1 MKIIPCFFHPKK
13 VFRYVFFQ
21 RGLPVIYRHGEI
33 VTGRADAIVVRHR
46 GTGYRR
52 RKEGG
57 DGAMRKIGRLFLVG
71 FLFFF
76 CVLSLAEAVTFD
88 SSGGS
93 PASVKKTGKGTA
105 PSGAGANIG
114 TVAKLDLP
122 KDQKT
127 RLADSLE
134 LVRLTGIQASLALRN
149 LEELDKREA
158 TGEEMKARLNH
169 AVEACDAL
177 EKAGKRLE
185 DSVRIVRVALKGE
198 AGPESFSAAL
208 NELFEVF
215 PFLVEVLAASPAI
228 AFDTPED
235 MMEYQMQ
242 EVGRQLNKEFGGLM
256 DKLSGAAR
264 TVQNAA
270 SSIGNGIRDAVG
282 WVSDKVATGHHK
294 IGSVVGQKNW
304 ATAMAGTKFV
314 TAITLAGVGLVVVVS
329 APAVSAAG
337 AITAVAV
344 YTAANVGACVS
355 FVNDMGQIHGGS
367 GAGDVETATTRINQ
381 ATSLIGVVSGNPKEI
396 TLAVLGATGDEIA
409 NTTGGR
415 TLSPEELAEYL
426 NAPDRQAF
434 LDNLNARRDYQS
446 PADTGSGGGEGGN
459 GGSGGGCSCP

>member
-1 MKIIPCFFHPKK
+1 
-13 VFRYVFFQ
+13 
-21 RGLPVIYRHGEI
+21 
-33 VTGRADAIVVRHR
+33 
-46 GTGYRR
+46 
-52 RKEGG
+52 
-57 DGAMRKIGRLFLVG
+57 MRKIGRLFLVG

-282 WVSDKVATGHHK
+282 WVSDKVAAGHHK

>member
-1 MKIIPCFFHPKK
+1 M
-13 VFRYVFFQ
+13 
-21 RGLPVIYRHGEI
+21 
-33 VTGRADAIVVRHR
+33 
-46 GTGYRR
+46 
-52 RKEGG
+52 
-57 DGAMRKIGRLFLVG
+57 
-71 FLFFF
+71 
-76 CVLSLAEAVTFD
+76 
-88 SSGGS
+88 
-93 PASVKKTGKGTA
+93 KKTGKGTA

-149 LEELDKREA
+149 LEELDRRETTA
-158 TGEEMKARLNH
+158 EEMKARLNH
-169 AVEACDAL
+169 AAEACDAL

-198 AGPESFSAAL
+198 EGPENFAAAL

-282 WVSDKVATGHHK
+282 WVSDKVAAGHHK

>member
-1 MKIIPCFFHPKK
+1 
-13 VFRYVFFQ
+13 
-21 RGLPVIYRHGEI
+21 
-33 VTGRADAIVVRHR
+33 
-46 GTGYRR
+46 
-52 RKEGG
+52 
-57 DGAMRKIGRLFLVG
+57 MRKIGRLFLVG

-149 LEELDKREA
+149 LEELDRRETTA
-158 TGEEMKARLNH
+158 EEMKARLNH
-169 AVEACDAL
+169 AAEACDAL

-208 NELFEVF
+208 DELFEVF

-282 WVSDKVATGHHK
+282 WVSDKVAAGHHK

>member
-1 MKIIPCFFHPKK
+1 MK
-13 VFRYVFFQ
+13 RM
-21 RGLPVIYRHGEI
+21 
-33 VTGRADAIVVRHR
+33 VRVLS
-46 GTGYRR
+46 TV
-52 RKEGG
+52 
-57 DGAMRKIGRLFLVG
+57 MCLV
-71 FLFFF
+71 LFF
-76 CVLSLAEAVTFD
+76 CILPMAEGVTFE
-88 SSGGS
+88 SSGGKNA
-93 PASVKKTGKGTA
+93 PVKKTGSSPAT
-105 PSGAGANIG
+105 PVSGKKG
-114 TVAKLDLP
+114 TVAMLVLP
-122 KDQKT
+122 KDQKV

-134 LVRLTGIQASLALRN
+134 LVRLTGLQTSLALRN
-149 LEELDKREA
+149 LQELDRREA
-158 TGEEMKARLNH
+158 TAEEMKARLNH
-169 AVEACDAL
+169 AAEACGAL
-177 EKAGKRLE
+177 EKAGKKLE
-185 DSVRIVRVALKGE
+185 DSVGMVRVALRGE
-198 AGPESFSAAL
+198 EGPEDFTAAL
-208 NELFEVF
+208 NELLEVF
-215 PFLVEVLAASPAI
+215 PSLGEALFASPAI
-228 AFDTPED
+228 AFDSPED

-270 SSIGNGIRDAVG
+270 SSIGNGIRDAAG
-282 WVSDKVATGHHK
+282 WVSDKVAAGHHK

-329 APAVSAAG
+329 APAVSTAG

-367 GAGDVETATTRINQ
+367 GADAVEKATTRLNQ

-415 TLSPEELAEYL
+415 TLSPEELAGYL

-434 LDNLNARRDYQS
+434 LDSLNARTDYRP
-446 PADTGSGGGEGGN
+446 PADAGSGGGEGGN
-459 GGSGGGCSCP
+459 EGSGGGCSCP

>member
-149 LEELDKREA
+149 LEELDRRETTA
-158 TGEEMKARLNH
+158 EEMKARLNH
-169 AVEACDAL
+169 AAEACDAL

-208 NELFEVF
+208 DELFEVF

-282 WVSDKVATGHHK
+282 WVSDKVAAGHHK

>member
-185 DSVRIVRVALKGE
+185 DSVRIVRVALRGE
-198 AGPESFSAAL
+198 TGPESFSAAL
-208 NELFEVF
+208 DELFEVF

-282 WVSDKVATGHHK
+282 WVSDKVAAGHHK

>member
-1 MKIIPCFFHPKK
+1 MKRM
-13 VFRYVFFQ
+13 VRV
-21 RGLPVIYRHGEI
+21 LS
-33 VTGRADAIVVRHR
+33 VV
-46 GTGYRR
+46 
-52 RKEGG
+52 
-57 DGAMRKIGRLFLVG
+57 MCL
-71 FLFFF
+71 LFFF
-76 CVLSLAEAVTFD
+76 LPVAEAVTFT

-93 PASVKKTGKGTA
+93 TAPVKKNGKGAA
-105 PSGAGANIG
+105 PPGSGAKIG

-122 KDQKT
+122 KSQKT

-134 LVRLTGIQASLALRN
+134 LVRLTGLQASLALRN
-149 LEELDKREA
+149 LEELDRREA
-158 TGEEMKARLNH
+158 TAEEMKARLNH

-185 DSVRIVRVALKGE
+185 DSVRIVRVALRGE
-198 AGPESFSAAL
+198 EGLEDFAAAL

-215 PFLVEVLAASPAI
+215 PFLAEVLSASPAV
-228 AFDTPED
+228 AFDSPED

-242 EVGRQLNKEFGGLM
+242 EVGKQLNKEFGAVM
-256 DKLSGAAR
+256 DGFSRAAQ
-264 TVQNAA
+264 TVQNTA
-270 SSIGNGIRDAVG
+270 SSIGRGLKNAVG
-282 WVSDKVATGHHK
+282 WVADKVAAGHHK

-314 TAITLAGVGLVVVVS
+314 TAVTLAGVGLVVVIS
-329 APAVSAAG
+329 APTVSAAG
-337 AITAVAV
+337 AVTAVAV

-355 FVNDMGQIHGGS
+355 FASDMSQIHGGR
-367 GAGDVETATTRINQ
+367 GVGDVETATTRINQ
-381 ATSLIGVVSGNPKEI
+381 ATSLIGVVSGDPKEI

-415 TLSPEELAEYL
+415 TLSPEELAGYL

-434 LDNLNARRDYQS
+434 LDSLNARRDYQS

>member
-1 MKIIPCFFHPKK
+1 
-13 VFRYVFFQ
+13 
-21 RGLPVIYRHGEI
+21 
-33 VTGRADAIVVRHR
+33 
-46 GTGYRR
+46 
-52 RKEGG
+52 
-57 DGAMRKIGRLFLVG
+57 MRKASGIFLVLFLFLTG
-71 FLFFF
+71 FSS
-76 CVLSLAEAVTFD
+76 VVEAVTFE
-88 SSGGS
+88 SSGGGAA
-93 PASVKKTGKGTA
+93 PVKKNGKPA
-105 PSGAGANIG
+105 PSSRGESSKG
-114 TVAKLDLP
+114 TVARLDLP
-122 KDQKT
+122 KNQKT

-134 LVRLTGIQASLALRN
+134 LVRLTGLQASLALRN
-149 LEELDKREA
+149 LEELDTREA

-169 AVEACDAL
+169 AIEACDAL

-208 NELFEVF
+208 DELFEVF

-228 AFDTPED
+228 AFDTPMDE
-235 MMEYQMQ
+235 MEYQMQ
-242 EVGRQLNKEFGGLM
+242 EVGKQLNKEFGAVM
-256 DKLSGAAR
+256 DGFSRAAQ
-264 TVQNAA
+264 TVQNTA
-270 SSIGNGIRDAVG
+270 SSIGRGLKNAVG
-282 WVSDKVATGHHK
+282 WVADKVAAGHHK

-314 TAITLAGVGLVVVVS
+314 TAITLAGVGLVVVIS
-329 APAVSAAG
+329 APAVSTAG
-337 AITAVAV
+337 ALTAVAV

-355 FVNDMGQIHGGS
+355 FANDMSQIHGGR

-381 ATSLIGVVSGNPKEI
+381 ATSLIGVVSGDPKEI

-415 TLSPEELAEYL
+415 TLSPEELAGYL

-434 LDNLNARRDYQS
+434 LDSLNARRDYQS

>member
-1 MKIIPCFFHPKK
+1 MYYTLRSTYREVKCHMKRM
-13 VFRYVFFQ
+13 VRV
-21 RGLPVIYRHGEI
+21 LS
-33 VTGRADAIVVRHR
+33 VV
-46 GTGYRR
+46 
-52 RKEGG
+52 
-57 DGAMRKIGRLFLVG
+57 MCL
-71 FLFFF
+71 LFFF
-76 CVLSLAEAVTFD
+76 SPVAEAVTFT

-93 PASVKKTGKGTA
+93 AAPVKKTGKGAA
-105 PSGAGANIG
+105 PPGSGRKIG

-122 KDQKT
+122 KSKKT
-127 RLADSLE
+127 RLADSIE

-149 LEELDKREA
+149 LEELDTREA

-185 DSVRIVRVALKGE
+185 DSVRIVRVALRGE

-208 NELFEVF
+208 DELFEVF

-228 AFDTPED
+228 AFDTPMDE
-235 MMEYQMQ
+235 MEYQMQ
-242 EVGRQLNKEFGGLM
+242 EVGKQLNKEFGAVM
-256 DKLSGAAR
+256 DGFSRAAQ
-264 TVQNAA
+264 TVQNTA
-270 SSIGNGIRDAVG
+270 SSIGRGLKNAVG
-282 WVSDKVATGHHK
+282 WVADKVAAGHHK
-294 IGSVVGQKNW
+294 IGSVIGQKNW

-314 TAITLAGVGLVVVVS
+314 TAVTLAGVGLVVVIS

-337 AITAVAV
+337 AVTAVAV

-355 FVNDMGQIHGGS
+355 FANDMSQIHGGR
-367 GAGDVETATTRINQ
+367 GVGDVETATTRINQ
-381 ATSLIGVVSGNPKEI
+381 ATSLIGVVSGDPKEI

-415 TLSPEELAEYL
+415 TLSPEELAGYL

-434 LDNLNARRDYQS
+434 LDSLNARRDYQS